1 MTKNKIN
8 KLGFDDAVREMEEE
22 GYDITSYDVL
32 KDFAISKI
40 NDDNLFV
47 AIHILK
53 ALNEEQANYY
63 CYDYSAG
70 TLDTPRALSTT
81 QDLIDIL

>member
-22 GYDITSYDVL
+22 GYSITSYDNL
-32 KDFAISKI
+32 KDFAIDKI

-53 ALNEEQANYY
+53 AMNEEQSDYY
-63 CYDYSAG
+63 CYDYSMG
-70 TLDTPRALSTT
+70 TLETPRALSTT

>member
-8 KLGFDDAVREMEEE
+8 KLGFDDAVKEMEE
-22 GYDITSYDVL
+22 GYSITSYDSL

-53 ALNEEQANYY
+53 ALNEEQADYY
-63 CYDYSAG
+63 CYDYSEG

>member
-8 KLGFDDAVREMEEE
+8 KLGFDDAVKEMEEE
-22 GYDITSYDVL
+22 GYSITSYDSL
-32 KDFAISKI
+32 KDFAIDKI

-53 ALNEEQANYY
+53 AINEEQSDYY
-63 CYDYSAG
+63 CYDYSMGA
-70 TLDTPRALSTT
+70 LETPRALSTID
-81 QDLIDIL
+81 DLIDIL